1 MFMQTLVK
9 LEGVPKELLEVL
21 VKRGYFKTRTEAIR
35 AGILSLGKEY
45 SLIKSPKD
53 LENELVALKLKEE
66 EEEMRKKGEKYIGEK
81 EALAKYR

>member
-1 MFMQTLVK
+1 MQTLVK